1 MANTSKYKGGS
12 KLTTFRLP
20 TDNYHEVR
28 EAINELLRGY
38 EIGQEQAKQEAP
50 KLVKKASIKPIVNK
64 QGTNTY
70 ECGCTI
76 DNGLLKRVKGCKKGK
91 NEHI

>member
-12 KLTTFRLP
+12 TLTTFRLP
-20 TDNYHEVR
+20 TDNYQEAR

-50 KLVKKASIKPIVNK
+50 KLVKKSSIKPLLTGKPIAY
-64 QGTNTY
+64 Q
-70 ECGCTI
+70 CGCTI
-76 DNGLLKRVKGCKKGK
+76 ESGLLKRAKGCKRGK
-91 NEHI
+91 AEHM